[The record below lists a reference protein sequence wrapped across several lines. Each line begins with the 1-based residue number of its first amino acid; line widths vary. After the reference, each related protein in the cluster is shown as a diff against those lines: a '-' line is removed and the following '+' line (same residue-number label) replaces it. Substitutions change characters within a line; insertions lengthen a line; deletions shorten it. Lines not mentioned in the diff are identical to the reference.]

1 MKFGGSGPI
10 RSVFICLSIR
20 LLLFVTHFIFR
31 SKFVPKVSSLHNFQF
46 YPKTTKIRPLFHPAS
61 NNQSLPRGFSKGLG
75 QGWWKTQPQ
84 LNPLRTR
91 GFKRLARNWT
101 QRFSLIRNYSR
112 LYWFATSWG
121 ARRARH
127 NKYGYSSTA
136 FLRRPLWS
144 WTYPAAGPWRVSHES
159 EVDKLR
165 KRSLI

>member
-20 LLLFVTHFIFR
+20 LLPLLLISFSVLNLCRRFLHYIIFNFIR
-31 SKFVPKVSSLHNFQF
+31 KRRKNSSSVSS
-46 YPKTTKIRPLFHPAS
+46 
-61 NNQSLPRGFSKGLG
+61 SLKQPFSSPGFFLG
-75 QGWWKTQPQ
+75 PGTR
-84 LNPLRTR
+84 LRSR
-91 GFKRLARNWT
+91 GFKRQARNWR

-112 LYWFATSWG
+112 LCWFATRWG
-121 ARRARH
+121 ARRARY

-144 WTYPAAGPWRVSHES
+144 WTYPAAGPWRVLHES

-165 KRSLI
+165 RRSSISTKSLCKSL